1 MTITDLVDRYIK
13 SVDDVFRQIFR
24 DKDALDVKAWEIL
37 DYAKRYFRDAL
48 YYNDQKEFETALV
61 SISYCE
67 GLLDAL
73 RLLKMVEF
81 QWSKDRQ

>member
-1 MTITDLVDRYIK
+1 MDIKYNIYVSTSPEGPWVLNNPIPIDHDQLGNEYTITDVI
-13 SVDDVFRQIFR
+13 
-24 DKDALDVKAWEIL
+24 
-37 DYAKRYFRDAL
+37 RDAL

-73 RLLKMVEF
+73 RLLRMVEF